1 MLSSVAVLLLLSR
14 SDCERGLKARER
26 KRRERERGLK
36 TRERERGLKTRERER
51 KRREREREKEERE
64 RERFEDKC
72 NFRNGSRSV
81 SCKWT
86 NELLEEEESRGDT

>member
-64 RERFEDKC
+64 RERGLKTSAISEMDPDPFLA
-72 NFRNGSRSV
+72 NGRT
-81 SCKWT
+81 SC
-86 NELLEEEESRGDT
+86 